1 MKFWGVL
8 AIVYAAAVVVI
19 AIVKPEK
26 IWNMKKIEFFKKVL
40 GDKGTEIFFYIW
52 AVIFLVLGVWLLAR

>member
-1 MKFWGVL
+1 MKIWGII

-19 AIVKPEK
+19 TVVKPEK
-26 IWNMKKIEFFKKVL
+26 IWQMKKIKWFLKIF

-52 AVIFLVLGVWLLAR
+52 ALIFLALGVWLLTK